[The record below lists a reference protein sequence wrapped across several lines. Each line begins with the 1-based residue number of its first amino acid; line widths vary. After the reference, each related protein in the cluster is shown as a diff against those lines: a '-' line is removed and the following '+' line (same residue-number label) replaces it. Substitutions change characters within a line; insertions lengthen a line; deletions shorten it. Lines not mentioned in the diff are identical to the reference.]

1 MSAESVQP
9 TQASTAPADSGA
21 GGLPQFDLAQ
31 WPGQMV
37 WMLIVFTVL
46 FTLFAKVFVPKVGGA
61 IADRE
66 DRIAG
71 DIGAARKLK
80 DEADA
85 LAAAA
90 AAEVE
95 QARSSAQKL
104 ALEAKTKARA
114 EAAQRE
120 ALEEAKIAETVAK
133 AEALLGAA
141 HEAAMGH
148 VREIAEGAAGEIIS
162 KLTGVAASPDE
173 VKAAL
178 AGA

>member
-1 MSAESVQP
+1 MAADSVQP

-37 WMLIVFTVL
+37 WMLIIFGVL
-46 FTLFAKVFVPKVGGA
+46 FFLFARVFVPKVGGA

-66 DRIAG
+66 DRISG

-85 LAAAA
+85 LAAEA
-90 AAEVE
+90 AAEMV
-95 QARSSAQKL
+95 QARASAQKL
-104 ALEAKTKARA
+104 AVDAKTKARA

-120 ALEEAKIAETVAK
+120 ALEEAKIGETLAK
-133 AEALLGAA
+133 AESLLAES
-141 HEAAMGH
+141 HETAMGS
-148 VREIAEGAAGEIIS
+148 VRAIAEDTASLIIS
-162 KLTGVAASPDE
+162 KLTGVAASAAE
-173 VKAAL
+173 VKTAT